1 MLSNLWGKSQAQKEQ
16 AALKSWSDQDDVDTK
31 RQAITTRL
39 QQVYMSDDIAD
50 YNQVLIDIHNEK
62 FSGRVAVCGGVLV
75 FEQGILKAFN
85 NV

>member
-1 MLSNLWGKSQAQKEQ
+1 MFNNLWGKSQKQKEQ
-16 AALKSWSDQDDVDTK
+16 AALKSWSDQDDIDTK

-39 QQVYMSDDIAD
+39 QRVYMSDDMTA
-50 YNQVLIDIHNEK
+50 YNQVLIDIHNIK
-62 FSGRVAVCGGVLV
+62 FSGKVAVCGGVLV

>member
-1 MLSNLWGKSQAQKEQ
+1 MFSNLWGKTQAQKEQ
-16 AALKSWSDQDDVDTK
+16 ALLTSWSAQDDIDTQ
-31 RQAITTRL
+31 RQSITTRL

-62 FSGRVAVCGGVLV
+62 FNGRVAVCGGVLV

-85 NV
+85 TI

>member
-16 AALKSWSDQDDVDTK
+16 AILTSWSAQDDIDTQ
-31 RQAITTRL
+31 RQSITTRL
-39 QQVYMSDDIAD
+39 QQVYMSDDIAA
-50 YNQVLIDIHNEK
+50 YNQVLIDIHDIK
-62 FSGRVAVCGGVLV
+62 FSGNVAVCGGVLL